1 MRTSSRVRQA
11 LAASGFIALGILIG
25 CSDSPT
31 GTSEPSGADVV
42 NPTSL
47 LTAADVIVP
56 GPDAGAFTNA
66 IVPDVSGWE
75 TTEFWDNLS
84 DDGINC
90 NVGFWA
96 TGAMGTCT
104 NEAPGSLANQGGYT
118 KYWGNGPED
127 RKTSSFMFDGSYAY
141 RVTLLAS
148 YAAEDSEIGWFTVS
162 GGVYTFHAVAGWGT
176 KAIGT
181 STIIHPPDGAD
192 WGLYMTHAGH
202 VGTNTC
208 APNTDCTDATGDMHT
223 DTPPT
228 QQFAL
233 FTNAG
238 ETKYLV
244 GIEDNEETTV
254 LVGDDDF
261 QDFIFSVEPFE
272 IPMFVIGDVEPHG
285 IGSTVN
291 FWGAQ
296 WWKNNAM
303 SGLVS
308 KGVASFK
315 GYATTA
321 DDFCGGTWSTLPG
334 NSSNPPA
341 VIPDVFGIIVTST
354 VVKNGS
360 AISGDIREIVMVQ
373 QDGNYMSN
381 PGHAGNGTVTQ
392 LVCPLPQ

>member
-1 MRTSSRVRQA
+1 MSASSLVRRA
-11 LAASGFIALGILIG
+11 LAAGGLIALGILVG
-25 CSDSPT
+25 CSDAPT
-31 GTSEPSGADVV
+31 GIPATNDADAV

-56 GPDAGAFTNA
+56 GTDAGSFTHP
-66 IVPDVSGWE
+66 IVPDVSGWQ

-84 DDGINC
+84 DDGVNC

-96 TGAMGTCT
+96 TGVMPACA

-118 KYWGNGPED
+118 TYWGNGPED
-127 RKTSSFMFDGSYAY
+127 RRTSSFMFDGSYAY

-148 YAAEDSEIGWFTVS
+148 YALEESEIGWFTVT

-176 KAIGT
+176 KAINT
-181 STIIHPPDGAD
+181 SAVIHPPDGAD
-192 WGLYMTHAGH
+192 WGFYLKHDGH
-202 VGTNTC
+202 VGINTC
-208 APNTDCTDATGDMHT
+208 AVNTDCSDAIGDMHT
-223 DTPPT
+223 GETPT

-233 FTNAG
+233 FTNAD
-238 ETKYLV
+238 ESRYLV
-244 GIEDNEETTV
+244 GVEDNEEDTD
-254 LVGDDDF
+254 LIGDDDF
-261 QDFIFSVEPFE
+261 QDFILSVEPFE
-272 IPMFVIGDVEPHG
+272 IPMFVIGDVEAHG

-321 DDFCGGTWSTLPG
+321 DDFCGGVWSTRPG

-341 VIPDVFGIIVTST
+341 VIPDEIAIIVTSE
-354 VVKNGS
+354 VVKDGS
-360 AISGDIREIVMVQ
+360 AISGDIVEILIVRHD
-373 QDGNYMSN
+373 DGYGPN
-381 PGHAGNGTVTQ
+381 PGHAGNGEVIRM
-392 LVCPLPQ
+392 VCPVPE